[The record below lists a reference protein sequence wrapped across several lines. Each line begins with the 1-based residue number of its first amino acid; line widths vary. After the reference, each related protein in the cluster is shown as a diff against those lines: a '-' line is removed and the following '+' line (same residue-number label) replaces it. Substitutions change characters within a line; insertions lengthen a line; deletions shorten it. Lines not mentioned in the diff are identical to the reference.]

1 MDPER
6 ELILHIDPGSATIK
20 VESRSPEG
28 SIITKRIGYNALVE
42 CIKGSLQRGMIQSG
56 LLPAGCI
63 SYDAGDDGW
72 RYVAI
77 EHPERYADITYEEK
91 LYPHFPLPRLVF
103 RFGLHMGLR
112 VQGCQMG
119 VVAEGRLTPDTPMF
133 HYPFSNVSGFHLCT
147 GGNILPE
154 CKSLHTLS
162 SLPYLILEMPNN
174 NDHFMVSHNQL
185 GLEHRDLLEYMKDK
199 SPDYY
204 YEKVLIPSGR
214 TLKEFFQ

>member
-6 ELILHIDPGSATIK
+6 EIVLHIDPASASIRMESAT
-20 VESRSPEG
+20 PEG
-28 SIITKRIGYNALVE
+28 TTVTKEIGYEAFVD
-42 CIKGSLQRGMIQSG
+42 CIKNSLKKGLTKSG

-63 SYDAGDDGW
+63 SFDAGEDGW
-72 RYVAI
+72 RYVSI
-77 EHPERYADITYEEK
+77 EHPERYADITYGNT

-112 VQGCQMG
+112 VQSCQMG
-119 VVAEGRLTPDTPMF
+119 VLAESRLSPDTPMF
-133 HYPFSNVSGFHLCT
+133 HYPFSNVSGFRLCT

-174 NDHFMVSHNQL
+174 DDHFFRVHNQMEL
-185 GLEHRDLLEYMKDK
+185 SHRELLEHLKDK
-199 SPDYY
+199 DPSYY
-204 YEKVLIPSGR
+204 YGNILVPNSK
-214 TLKEFFQ
+214 TLKDFIL

>member
-1 MDPER
+1 MNAEQ

-28 SIITKRIGYNALVE
+28 SIITKRIGYHALVE
-42 CIKGSLQRGMIQSG
+42 CIKGSLQREMVQSG
-56 LLPAGCI
+56 LLPTGCI
-63 SYDAGDDGW
+63 SFDAVNDGW

-77 EHPERYADITYEEK
+77 EHPARYADITYGNTV
-91 LYPHFPLPRLVF
+91 YPHFPLPRLVF

-112 VQGCQMG
+112 VQNCQMG

-174 NDHFMVSHNQL
+174 DHFMVSHNQL
-185 GLEHRDLLEYMKDK
+185 GLEHRDLLEYLKDK
-199 SPDYY
+199 APDYY

-214 TLKEFFQ
+214 TLKDFIQ